1 MDSLER
7 ILSMADLMEGYSR
20 QQLVTDIIGR
30 FSNDDGIEFFRT
42 RDLAER
48 WKVSKRCVSLWTE
61 QGKLKATKFGVFD
74 RSPLRYAKKDV
85 LAFEELNRNNSLI
98 GKEQSVRT

>member
-1 MDSLER
+1 MNSLER

-42 RDLAER
+42 KDLAER
-48 WKVSKRCVSLWTE
+48 WKVSKRCISLWTE
-61 QGKLKATKFGVFD
+61 QGKLKATRFGTFT
-74 RSPLRYAKKDV
+74 RSPLRYARKDV
-85 LAFEELNRNNSLI
+85 LAFEELNRNHSLLR
-98 GKEQSVRT
+98 KEQSVQT